1 MCSREETDGD
11 AGLFVG
17 GWLDHVAENGSGD
30 APVSV
35 WCQQRARHKRSAGE
49 MTAGTKTSGDGP
61 GAARDGKPGPG
72 IADDTRQ
79 TDALCDHPN
88 CSQPGLYH
96 APRSRE
102 RLQERYRFC
111 LEHVRIYNRSWDY
124 CRGMSRTEIERM
136 IQDTA
141 VWERRT
147 WPVGFG
153 GSARLS
159 AAARQHVHAFR
170 FDDSDG
176 EFSPRRPARLP
187 PLSLEIREALE
198 HMDLGWP
205 VTLHEV
211 KAQYKKLAKKL
222 HPDRVGSDQG
232 NTERLKCVNCAYSL
246 LQAFLMKL
254 GTKV

>member
-1 MCSREETDGD
+1 
-11 AGLFVG
+11 
-17 GWLDHVAENGSGD
+17 
-30 APVSV
+30 
-35 WCQQRARHKRSAGE
+35 
-49 MTAGTKTSGDGP
+49 MTAGAKTSGGGP

-102 RLQERYRFC
+102 RLQERYQFC

-147 WPVGFG
+147 WPVGFD

-170 FDDSDG
+170 LDDSDG
-176 EFSPRRPARLP
+176 EFSPRHPARSP
-187 PLSLEIREALE
+187 PLSLEIREAL
-198 HMDLGWP
+198 G
-205 VTLHEV
+205 T
-211 KAQYKKLAKKL
+211 YGSKLARYPARSQSTVQKIGKKNFI
-222 HPDRVGSDQG
+222 P
-232 NTERLKCVNCAYSL
+232 TESGL
-246 LQAFLMKL
+246 
-254 GTKV
+254 TKATPSG